1 MNKQELKY
9 GPLKVKKVLKK
20 HKAILLK
27 MSVFVQIILGTVKNK
42 MHRYNRGI
50 IFYSYDVYIILLEYS
65 SVSRLT

>member
-9 GPLKVKKVLKK
+9 GPLKVKKVLKI

-27 MSVFVQIILGTVKNK
+27 MSMFVQIILGTVKNE

-50 IFYSYDVYIILLEYS
+50 IFYKYDVYIILLGYS
-65 SVSRLT
+65 HLT